1 MDTKECVTPESNN
14 TVTQELKSKM
24 VPSITALEASPFP
37 SFVGSA
43 NIRGGLGVTTCFPF
57 LAPPTDAGLKLGVG
71 LVGLPASARPDPTTG
86 VNGGLGGGGPFS
98 ALYLRSWGQS
108 RFKCPF

>member
-1 MDTKECVTPESNN
+1 MDTKECVAPESNN
-14 TVTQELKSKM
+14 TVTHELKSRM

-37 SFVGSA
+37 SIVGSA
-43 NIRGGLGVTTCFPF
+43 NIRGVLGVTTCFPF
-57 LAPPTDAGLKLGVG
+57 LTPPAAAGLKLGV
-71 LVGLPASARPDPTTG
+71 LVGLPASTRPDPTAG